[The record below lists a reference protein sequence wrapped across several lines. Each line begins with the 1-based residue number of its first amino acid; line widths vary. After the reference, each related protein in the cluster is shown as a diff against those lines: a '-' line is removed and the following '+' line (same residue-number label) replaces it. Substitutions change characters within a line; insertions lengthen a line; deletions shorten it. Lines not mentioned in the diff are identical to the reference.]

1 MTKKCCSVQAI
12 VVALVF
18 LCAAIMSS
26 VFIFHAKQAPVQT
39 NLANNAGM
47 IFPAARDIKPFHL
60 VTADQQK
67 FTYDRLKGHWTLLF
81 FGFTHCASVCPVT
94 MDMLSRAYPDLHKQ
108 YPNLQIALVSLDPER
123 DNNSA
128 LAAYTK
134 KYHPDFLGVTGKIEE
149 LRKLQSQLGVFS
161 AKEAENNASN
171 YQIQHTPSI
180 MLINPN
186 GKWAGILKFGQTPAE
201 FSTAVTESITALSR
215 QS

>member
-1 MTKKCCSVQAI
+1 MKKKCCSVQAV

-26 VFIFHAKQAPVQT
+26 VFIFHSKQVPVKT
-39 NLANNAGM
+39 NLANDAGM
-47 IFPAARDIKPFHL
+47 IFPAERDIKPFHL
-60 VTADQQK
+60 ETADQQK

-108 YPNLQIALVSLDPER
+108 YPNLQVALVSLDPER
-123 DNNSA
+123 DNKEA

-134 KYHPDFLGVTGKIEE
+134 KYNPQFLGVTGKLDE

-161 AKEAENNASN
+161 GKDAQANASN

-186 GKWAGILKFGQTPAE
+186 GKWVGILKFGQSPAG
-201 FSTAVTESITALSR
+201 FSNAVNESISALS
-215 QS
+215 QPA